1 MLAHMTKAEFDDGDE
16 DDKDNHDV
24 PENLK
29 SEWFVK
35 VTLHNNE
42 GPVPVPK
49 TNPLGRV
56 SQIYKYA
63 NCIYALCIF

>member
-1 MLAHMTKAEFDDGDE
+1 MLAHMTKAEYDDGDE
-16 DDKDNHDV
+16 DDKDNQDV

-42 GPVPVPK
+42 GPVPVP
-49 TNPLGRV
+49 
-56 SQIYKYA
+56 
-63 NCIYALCIF
+63 